1 MVLDALK
8 ALKGLQSRGEFDI
21 PKGNFPSVRYHPVLR
36 FSRLEDNVY
45 FVSWITQVLKRLHP
59 IMSAQERAHSQS
71 ICDDSRDA
79 LIRYRSRYGQ
89 VSYNFYRP
97 EEWFPNGIFLH
108 RFRTFQPTDDADDSC
123 MAFRGFSHSKDRA
136 SELKAM
142 MLDRANGKGG
152 KYLKRGPEAYR
163 SSRIYNTW
171 IGSKSLFVDMDLSVI
186 CNILMFNAIYD
197 LGKTE
202 VDEASLTFLI
212 KAFRKGE
219 HLSEPWSISAW
230 YPFASVILYGMADL
244 LSTGY
249 YPELEVIRSSVLKDL
264 QQVNEKEK
272 PIARL
277 LRSSSLMKLGQRPI
291 ADSDIGSI
299 SGFLDFNKDFSFGV
313 IPILHP
319 FNGRLAQWMGSFPM
333 FRLLYRCD
341 AQMLA
346 ILIEHE
352 LLARSV
358 KAQVEG
364 K

>member
-8 ALKGLQSRGEFDI
+8 ALKGQQSTGEFDI

-45 FVSWITQVLKRLHP
+45 FVSWIIQVLKRLHP
-59 IMSAQERAHSQS
+59 IMSTEERALSES

-108 RFRTFQPTDDADDSC
+108 RFRTFQPT
-123 MAFRGFSHSKDRA
+123 AFRGFSHSKDRA

-142 MLDRANGKGG
+142 MLDQANGKGG
-152 KYLKRGPEAYR
+152 KYLKRGPKAYR

-186 CNILMFNAIYD
+186 CNVLMFNAIYD